1 MAQPWVGAANIVYHS
16 RHPSHNIFP
25 RNTDVFKGQVD
36 TDLTAKHDFI
46 FLGVEGCTCLGIKVK
61 LLFMHSIGGKHKAL
75 IHKS

>member
-1 MAQPWVGAANIVYHS
+1 M
-16 RHPSHNIFP
+16 
-25 RNTDVFKGQVD
+25 FKGQVD
-36 TDLTAKHDFI
+36 TDLTAKHEFI